1 MNWRNHITKPIKLVI
16 WELDDTVWAG
26 TLSEEK
32 VKIYS
37 YVKKI
42 LIELKKRGIN
52 NAICSKNKKPDAVKK
67 LKDFQL
73 WEYFNVSSIDYTPK
87 GARVA
92 MILNSLNISAENALV
107 IDHDAFDLLE
117 IQFYNRRINLLHA
130 SFMENILKNPLLQG
144 DTMASIHLNQIENIM
159 SYCEDFRSNEEFLK
173 SIHIRIAMIDCKSE
187 YLDQIV
193 EFVNGA
199 NKLNYTKKQMSKD
212 ELIRLLSEESIT
224 VRCIQEVDDIGEK
237 GFVGFF
243 AIKSNNLV
251 HFLFSSRVLGMGIEQ
266 RVYSYLHN
274 PNLEITGEVAVPLIK
289 DTTCNNF
296 IEIIEERER
305 SPHNKLLF
313 YEWEDERKRTSIYAL
328 GACDMFNMSGNLAT
342 PCNKIICESNT
353 YKGNFR
359 SVNVGTEYIRSNFEM
374 SRQEKEFCKTH
385 FYNYSSEHAFQLKIF
400 HEEYDYVILSSY
412 DDLLYQIYVN
422 RTNSNIRVLRNHEP
436 IIGEENNILGT
447 EESQEWLVKNF
458 YEPVYMSETRYYEN
472 LQWIRERLSP
482 KTMLLL
488 LNGPEFDF
496 YMLSNNPAERH
507 NPEVRERIILLNKVL
522 NQFAIDNNQNVRV
535 INVNC
540 ILTRMVHFTNH
551 IFHWTHQKCFE
562 IARECAKT
570 MVQCPSKK
578 EKVFLNQVIINR
590 RKIVIWGSSY
600 YAQICYYSLIANGVD
615 IYAVYDHR
623 PCIDD
628 DFAIEKAE
636 SLRGNKQKYYV
647 LVIEHDNCKKIEE
660 LLKDYGYTDCED
672 YTLFPSATLLKTH
685 TTVI

>member
-1 MNWRNHITKPIKLVI
+1 M
-16 WELDDTVWAG
+16 
-26 TLSEEK
+26 
-32 VKIYS
+32 
-37 YVKKI
+37 
-42 LIELKKRGIN
+42 
-52 NAICSKNKKPDAVKK
+52 
-67 LKDFQL
+67 
-73 WEYFNVSSIDYTPK
+73 
-87 GARVA
+87 
-92 MILNSLNISAENALV
+92 
-107 IDHDAFDLLE
+107 
-117 IQFYNRRINLLHA
+117 
-130 SFMENILKNPLLQG
+130 PL
-144 DTMASIHLNQIENIM
+144 T
-159 SYCEDFRSNEEFLK
+159 
-173 SIHIRIAMIDCKSE
+173 
-187 YLDQIV
+187 
-193 EFVNGA
+193 
-199 NKLNYTKKQMSKD
+199 
-212 ELIRLLSEESIT
+212 
-224 VRCIQEVDDIGEK
+224 
-237 GFVGFF
+237 
-243 AIKSNNLV
+243 
-251 HFLFSSRVLGMGIEQ
+251 
-266 RVYSYLHN
+266 
-274 PNLEITGEVAVPLIK
+274 
-289 DTTCNNF
+289 
-296 IEIIEERER
+296 
-305 SPHNKLLF
+305 
-313 YEWEDERKRTSIYAL
+313 
-328 GACDMFNMSGNLAT
+328 
-342 PCNKIICESNT
+342 
-353 YKGNFR
+353 
-359 SVNVGTEYIRSNFEM
+359 
-374 SRQEKEFCKTH
+374 
-385 FYNYSSEHAFQLKIF
+385 
-400 HEEYDYVILSSY
+400 
-412 DDLLYQIYVN
+412 YQIYVN